1 MSADTDAPL
10 RAGDQRLLDAINDPE
25 FDPDMAI
32 VARVFDVADPSVATQ
47 AA

>member
-10 RAGDQRLLDAINDPE
+10 PAGDQRMLDAINDPE

-32 VARVFDVADPSVATQ
+32 VARVFDVDDPSIPAR

>member
-1 MSADTDAPL
+1 MSTDTDALPP
-10 RAGDQRLLDAINDPE
+10 AGDLRLLAAINDPE

-32 VARVFDVADPSVATQ
+32 VARVFDVDDPSIPAR